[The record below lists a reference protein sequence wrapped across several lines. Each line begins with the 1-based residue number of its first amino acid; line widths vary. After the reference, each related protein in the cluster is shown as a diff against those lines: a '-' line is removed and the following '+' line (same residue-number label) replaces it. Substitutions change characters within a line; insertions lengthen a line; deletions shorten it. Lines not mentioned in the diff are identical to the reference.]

1 MPMRALRGATTID
14 ADTAAEVGVRTK
26 ELLDE
31 LYERN
36 DLQHE
41 QVVSVL
47 FTATKDIAS
56 APPAVAARAYGLT
69 EVALLCAQEMDVE
82 GSLPRCI
89 RVLLHIESEVEKRQ
103 LRHVFLREATVL
115 RPDLVEPDPR

>member
-1 MPMRALRGATTID
+1 MRALRGATTID